1 MTVPELPERDA
12 QRANMRRLLRRRR
25 ADLSPDEVASA
36 SMAVVGRLTQIP
48 VVRHAT
54 TVAGYRAVRG
64 EINVDEFLASVTA
77 RGAVVTVPR
86 VEGTALTMMR
96 WAADTPSATGAFG
109 IDEPLVGEAV
119 PFGDHDAIVVPLVA
133 FDDRGGR
140 LGQGGGFYDRA
151 IAAAPSRPLLIGV
164 AHAFQQVPAVPLEAW
179 DQRLDAVV
187 TDEAVFEFRPGVLG
201 HPGS

>member
-1 MTVPELPERDA
+1 MTVSDLPERDA
-12 QRANMRRLLRRRR
+12 QRTEMRRFLRRRR
-25 ADLSPDEVASA
+25 ADLSLDEVASA

-48 VVRHAT
+48 VVRHAKT
-54 TVAGYRAVRG
+54 LAGYRAMRG
-64 EINVDEFLASVTA
+64 EINLDEFLARVTA

-86 VEGTALTMMR
+86 VEGAALTMVR
-96 WAADTPSATGAFG
+96 WAAGTPSAPGAFG
-109 IDEPLVGEAV
+109 IDEPLVGKAV
-119 PFGDHDAIVVPLVA
+119 PFGDHDAILVPLVA

-151 IAAAPSRPLLIGV
+151 VAAAASRPLLIGV
-164 AHAFQQVPAVPLEAW
+164 AHAFQQVPAVPLEPW

-187 TDEAVFEFRPGVLG
+187 TDDAVFEFQPGVLG